1 MDFLASYQMDTF
13 QAPDACFKISF
24 LQLRAAFA
32 RCQITIPTD
41 RFHQKYICYK
51 GSLVEPFAKFCAGS
65 PIGTMGAWSYSN
77 SPLPH
82 GLAIGRYTSIG
93 EQLRIFGARHF
104 PAWVSTSPY
113 IYQSNYVTTDMPL
126 DKISRNSHAVTIG
139 SDVWIGSHVALK
151 ERLHIGDGA
160 IIATGSVV
168 TKDVPPYAV
177 VGGNPARILKYRF
190 PEPIMEKMLAL
201 RWWRFALP
209 DLRGLSMDKPE
220 TFLALL
226 EKKIDAQT
234 LTPFMPP
241 VLTADELLQERERHV
256 LYRLLAKI

>member
-93 EQLRIFGARHF
+93 EHLRIFGARPF

-139 SDVWIGSHVALK
+139 SDVWIAANVTICGGVTISDGSV
-151 ERLHIGDGA
+151 IGA
-160 IIATGSVV
+160 GSVV
-168 TKDVPPYAV
+168 TRDIPANSFAA
-177 VGGNPARILKYRF
+177 GNPCRVIRELTEADSMAHKPAILADNQII
-190 PEPIMEKMLAL
+190 P
-201 RWWRFALP
+201 
-209 DLRGLSMDKPE
+209 
-220 TFLALL
+220 
-226 EKKIDAQT
+226 
-234 LTPFMPP
+234 
-241 VLTADELLQERERHV
+241 ADE
-256 LYRLLAKI
+256 